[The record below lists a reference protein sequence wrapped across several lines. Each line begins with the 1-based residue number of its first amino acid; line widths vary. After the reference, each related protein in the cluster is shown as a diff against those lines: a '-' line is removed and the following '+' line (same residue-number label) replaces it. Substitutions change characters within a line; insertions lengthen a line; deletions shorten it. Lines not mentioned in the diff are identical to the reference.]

1 MTLQYIDVM
10 FQISILYIVE
20 IYYFATVPLRR
31 KGKPYMNSKKTGT
44 WVATYGMLISL
55 AFIFSYLEAMIPI
68 PMPVPGVK
76 LGLAN
81 LVTIVGLYT
90 VGIRGTVAVSLVRI
104 VLVGFTFG
112 NASSMIYSLAGG
124 AVSLI
129 LMILFRQTNWFSQVG
144 VSIIGGI
151 GHNIGQ
157 ISIAALV
164 VQTAGVF
171 YYLPFL
177 MIAGIVA
184 GGVIGLLGGLVT
196 ARIQNFIKKM

>member
-1 MTLQYIDVM
+1 
-10 FQISILYIVE
+10 
-20 IYYFATVPLRR
+20 
-31 KGKPYMNSKKTGT
+31 MNSKKTGT

-55 AFIFSYLEAMIPI
+55 AFIFSYIEAMIPI

-90 VGIRGTVAVSLVRI
+90 VGIRGTAAVSLVRI

-112 NASSMIYSLAGG
+112 NVSSMLYGLAGG
-124 AVSLI
+124 TVSLI
-129 LMILFRQTNWFSQVG
+129 LMILAQKTHWFSQIG

-157 ISIAALV
+157 ISVAALI
-164 VQTAGVF
+164 VQTTGVF

-177 MIAGIVA
+177 IAAGIVA

-196 ARIQNFIKKM
+196 ARIQNFIKKR

>member
-1 MTLQYIDVM
+1 M
-10 FQISILYIVE
+10 
-20 IYYFATVPLRR
+20 
-31 KGKPYMNSKKTGT
+31 KSKKTGA

-55 AFIFSYLEAMIPI
+55 AFIFSYVEAIIPI
-68 PMPVPGVK
+68 PIPVPGVK

-81 LVTIVGLYT
+81 LVAIVGLYT
-90 VGIRGTVAVSLVRI
+90 VGIRGTVAVSLIRI

-124 AVSLI
+124 ALSLI
-129 LMILFRQTNWFSQVG
+129 LMILVKKTGWFSQIG
-144 VSIIGGI
+144 VSIVGGI

-157 ISIAALV
+157 LSIAALV

-177 MIAGIVA
+177 MVA
-184 GGVIGLLGGLVT
+184 GVVAGAVIGLLGGLVT
-196 ARIQNFIKKM
+196 ERIQGFVRKL

>member
-1 MTLQYIDVM
+1 
-10 FQISILYIVE
+10 
-20 IYYFATVPLRR
+20 
-31 KGKPYMNSKKTGT
+31 MNSKKTGA

-55 AFIFSYLEAMIPI
+55 AFIFSYLEAVIPI
-68 PMPVPGVK
+68 PIPVPGVK

-90 VGIRGTVAVSLVRI
+90 VGIKGTAAVSLVRI

-124 AVSLI
+124 ALSLI
-129 LMILFRQTNWFSQVG
+129 LMILAKKPGWFSQIG

-157 ISIAALV
+157 ISIAAVV
-164 VQTAGVF
+164 VQTSGVF

-177 MIAGIVA
+177 MAAGIVA
-184 GGVIGLLGGLVT
+184 GAVIGLLGGLVT
-196 ARIQNFIKKM
+196 ARIKNFVKKL

>member
-1 MTLQYIDVM
+1 
-10 FQISILYIVE
+10 
-20 IYYFATVPLRR
+20 
-31 KGKPYMNSKKTGT
+31 MNSKKTGT

-90 VGIRGTVAVSLVRI
+90 VGIRGTVAVSLIRI

-112 NASSMIYSLAGG
+112 NTSSMIYSLAGG
-124 AVSLI
+124 TVSLL

-144 VSIIGGI
+144 VSKIGRA
-151 GHNIGQ
+151 
-157 ISIAALV
+157 SCRERV
-164 VQTAGVF
+164 
-171 YYLPFL
+171 
-177 MIAGIVA
+177 
-184 GGVIGLLGGLVT
+184 
-196 ARIQNFIKKM
+196 